1 MDQTVCMEEIMI
13 ATNVADSMCIDTC
26 FLFQGVQLY
35 LLKFALLAL
44 REALQMNPI
53 TTAAV

>member
-1 MDQTVCMEEIMI
+1 MCMEEIMI
-13 ATNVADSMCIDTC
+13 ATNVVDSMCIDTC

-44 REALQMNPI
+44 RKALQMNPL